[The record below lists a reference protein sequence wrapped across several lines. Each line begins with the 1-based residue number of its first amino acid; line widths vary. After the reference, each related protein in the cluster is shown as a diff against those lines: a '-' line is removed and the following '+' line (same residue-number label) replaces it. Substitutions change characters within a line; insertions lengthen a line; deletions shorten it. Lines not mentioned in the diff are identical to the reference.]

1 MDPISRESS
10 PSYLPIAG
18 LIAGIVGLIL
28 GAIALVNSSKANS
41 AAAAAAEQAA
51 SQASRIDGIEATAT
65 SASSAA
71 TNASAAANRAVSG
84 VESLKTSTQEG
95 FNMVAAEFGK
105 TNGELAKLQQSAT
118 RSGRPAGT
126 ASAAPAGASAAE
138 PAGAGPGEYLV
149 KAGDTGYKIA
159 TANGVSV
166 ADLQAVNPGVS
177 WTALKVGQKLKLP
190 KK

>member
-41 AAAAAAEQAA
+41 AAAAAAEQSS
-51 SQASRIDGIEATAT
+51 SQASRIDGIESTA
-65 SASSAA
+65 A
-71 TNASAAANRAVSG
+71 NASAAADRAVSG
-84 VESLKTSTQEG
+84 IASLKSSTQEG

-105 TNGELAKLQQSAT
+105 TNGELAKLQEAAT
-118 RSGRPAGT
+118 RAARPAASGST
-126 ASAAPAGASAAE
+126 ASSTSGSGAAKTAE
-138 PAGAGPGEYLV
+138 PAVAGPGEYVV